1 MKMYLCSFVMMEK
14 VVDQVEVPQV
24 RYFSI
29 VFFVPVFSFKAINIY
44 ILPDFVC
51 LEPDM

>member
-1 MKMYLCSFVMMEK
+1 MPPMVAAK
-14 VVDQVEVPQV
+14 VADQVEASQA

-29 VFFVPVFSFKAINIY
+29 VFFVLIFSFKTINIY
-44 ILPDFVC
+44 ILPDFVF